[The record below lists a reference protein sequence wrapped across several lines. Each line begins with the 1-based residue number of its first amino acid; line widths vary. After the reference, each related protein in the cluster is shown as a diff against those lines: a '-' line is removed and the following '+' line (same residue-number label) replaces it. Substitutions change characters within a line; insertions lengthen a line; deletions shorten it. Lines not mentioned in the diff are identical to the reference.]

1 MNTLSALLFDVDG
14 TLAETERDGHRVA
27 FNQAFQQL
35 DLNWDWTVPLYGDL
49 LKVTGGKERIRY
61 YLQHYL
67 PQEAALFDTAFISK
81 LHRLKTDIYVDL
93 LDQGKIPL
101 RSGVARLLKEAMTKH
116 LRLAIATTTSY
127 DNVAALLRNTL
138 GEESIGWFEVIGAG
152 DIVGAKKPAPDI
164 YHYVLDQLK
173 LTAKQCIVLEDSNNG
188 LKSAKGAGLATVI
201 SLSFYTQAEDFKGA
215 DLVVDDLGE
224 PQQAMQVVA
233 GQLPGYTYINVAALC
248 QVHLSS

>member
-1 MNTLSALLFDVDG
+1 MNNLRALLFDVDG

-27 FNQAFQQL
+27 FNQAFRQL

-49 LKVTGGKERIRY
+49 LKITGGKERIHY
-61 YLQHYL
+61 YLQHYR
-67 PQEAALFDTAFISK
+67 PQEVALFDTAFIAK

-101 RSGVARLLKEAMTKH
+101 RSGVARLLQEAMAERI
-116 LRLAIATTTSY
+116 RLAIATTTSY

-138 GEESIGWFEVIGAG
+138 GKESIEWFEVIGAG
-152 DIVGAKKPAPDI
+152 DIVAAKKPAPDI

-173 LTAKQCIVLEDSNNG
+173 LTANQCVVLEDSNNG

-201 SLSFYTQAEDFKGA
+201 SLSFYTQSENFQGA

-224 PQQAMQVVA
+224 PEQPMQIVA
-233 GQLPGYTYINVAALC
+233 GQLQGYTYINVAALR
-248 QVHLSS
+248 QVRLSS